1 MATEKPHQAV
11 SGAEKTLQSTT
22 ERVARATHEAID
34 TLSDYGARTEKQL
47 RETSRRAV
55 ERTREYADRI
65 GGYVTQRPLTALA
78 IALGAGF
85 LLGALSRGRD

>member
-11 SGAEKTLQSTT
+11 SNTEEKLQSTT

-34 TLSDYGARTEKQL
+34 TLGDYGARTEERL
-47 RETSRRAV
+47 RETGRRAS
-55 ERTREYADRI
+55 ERTREYADNV
-65 GGYVTQRPLTALA
+65 GTYVRQRPVMALA
-78 IALGAGF
+78 LALGAGF